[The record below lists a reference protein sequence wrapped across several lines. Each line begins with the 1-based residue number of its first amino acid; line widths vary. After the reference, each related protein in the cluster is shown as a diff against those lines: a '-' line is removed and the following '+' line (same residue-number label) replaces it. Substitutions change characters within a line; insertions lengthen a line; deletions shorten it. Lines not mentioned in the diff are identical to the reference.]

1 MLFNS
6 LEFLLFFPVVTLLYF
21 LMPTLR
27 VRNILMLF
35 ASYYFYMQYK
45 PEYGLLMLFSTLV
58 NYFAALLMVKA
69 KRKAGKQLW
78 LAVSV
83 LGTLGVLFF
92 FKYFNFF
99 NINVAHL
106 LSFFN
111 VSYQP
116 LSFNILLPVG
126 ISFYTFQALS
136 YSIDVYRGELQ
147 AERDFFDFALYVS
160 FFPQLVAGP
169 IERSTNL
176 LHQFKIYHEFDG
188 RISFIGLFLP

>member
-6 LEFLLFFPVVTLLYF
+6 LEFLVFFPVVTLVYF
-21 LMPTLR
+21 LVPTLR
-27 VRNILMLF
+27 VRNILMLI

-45 PEYGLLMLFSTLV
+45 PEYGILMLFSTFV

-69 KRKAGKQLW
+69 KRKVGKQLW
-78 LAVSV
+78 LAISA

-99 NINVAHL
+99 NTNVASL

-111 VSYQP
+111 ISYQP
-116 LSFNILLPVG
+116 LSLNILLPVG

-147 AERDFFDFALYVS
+147 AERDLCIIFS
-160 FFPQLVAGP
+160 SAG
-169 IERSTNL
+169 
-176 LHQFKIYHEFDG
+176 G
-188 RISFIGLFLP
+188 RAYRKVNQSPSPV